1 MKYNSLLRGFKNY
14 TKTHGLEFRS
24 FFQGFRNYFTKH
36 YMEFGRSFLCFLFI
50 LAVFSGFAQVD
61 SAGLNTVFGKKG
73 TVQGDVYRITYPRSD
88 LNVTVN
94 QFHVAPGLALT
105 SWIGILSM
113 GHESMMMG
121 DLVLLDTE
129 EAAAV
134 SNLVASGLS
143 ITAIHNHLTNEQPAI
158 KYIHFSGK
166 GDAVQ
171 LATSIRAVLAETGT
185 PLLAPAPA
193 TQTTLPDWSKVED
206 VLGKNG
212 RKNGQLLLYSFPR
225 NDKLMESGM
234 VMPPAMG
241 MATGINLQMEGNNVA
256 TTGDFVLLAEE
267 VNPVVKALTD
277 NGIIVTAIHN
287 HMLFDDPRLFM
298 MHFWA
303 VGDPQKIAKGL
314 KAALDKTSSKM

>member
-1 MKYNSLLRGFKNY
+1 M
-14 TKTHGLEFRS
+14 FRS
-24 FFQGFRNYFTKH
+24 FRNHFKTLHMKYRLFI
-36 YMEFGRSFLCFLFI
+36 RSLSNHCESYNIKYVSLILSFLFI
-50 LAVFSGFAQVD
+50 LTGFSGFSQVD

-73 TVQGDVYRITYPRSD
+73 TVQGNVFRITYPRSD
-88 LNVTVN
+88 LDVTIN

-113 GHESMMMG
+113 GNESMMMG

-193 TQTTLPDWSKVED
+193 TQTASPDWSKVED
-206 VLGKNG
+206 ILGKNG

-225 NDKLMESGM
+225 NEKLMESGM
-234 VMPPAMG
+234 AMPPAMG
-241 MATGINLQMEGNNVA
+241 MATGINLQMEGTNVA

-277 NGIIVTAIHN
+277 NGIVVTAIHN

-303 VGDPQKIAKGL
+303 VGDPVKVAKGL